1 MARNNARGWRA
12 QDDISAAYMAQ
23 RNAEARAKGQP
34 ITTVDDATMERYVR
48 GANTPVLDSV
58 SRRRYVQSDPSAG
71 WRAQDDIT
79 AAYMAALNAA
89 NRSRSSDTEENPTE
103 EVDNAAAGSD
113 MNFFQKV
120 WGLFENAGAAGLGGL
135 RNIINDAGYRSQAA
149 APLQAGDDAYY
160 KAMMDPSS
168 VQIPEDTRTP
178 EQRELDEYMGLG
190 PSYTPEA
197 RAMAQAIEDAYKKLD
212 ETGVTRMTSLGDK
225 YAQEVAEKY
234 SGAGDKWQRAYGI
247 SQSVGQQVL
256 PMAAKYIPV
265 IGPWLS
271 SQLFFGQASGGA
283 IDEALAEG
291 ADWDKALTY
300 GTAIGGVEAAT
311 EALGDLGKSAT
322 IKALGKASSAGSF
335 GKALT
340 GVLSNN
346 NAARTLLGVLGN
358 ATSEGGEEVLSDL
371 VSPFARSIYN
381 DKSLGENWRDEV
393 TVQKLWDD
401 FLGGFAVG
409 GLMDGAQALTG
420 GYRGQNQNYQNETV
434 NQAIQ
439 DARTAAKEHGIF
451 SKESIAAT
459 MEVAQAIE
467 TLEGQQAIAA
477 QDANRYRQIVNE
489 MKRAQNGDVGAQE
502 RLTALLAA
510 EAGRAGES
518 DTISPAAQVMAST
531 AQNTAQESAA
541 AQTEVSPAASVMADI
556 LQNPVNRSQANRII
570 NDANLRAEYEAYTGE
585 TLPTVK
591 SEAAKAVMEYSRNHA
606 ELTPIA
612 QTVLGQRAETA
623 PVSDVST
630 DTVSPAAQTMA
641 DVLTGK
647 GSDAENPYSS
657 GDYASTYT
665 AADGATIRKD
675 AKTFRNV
682 VAGIDTS
689 VKDFFSR
696 WRNGRKSH
704 LGEKIEKLY
713 LGKVTDAA
721 RQRISDLLGYDVTSK
736 DYIITSDGVKHVFD
750 QHGDAGKETARG
762 NIPLTDDIIE
772 KLPEVL
778 ANPDSID
785 LGHQESRGDRNGIV
799 FQKAFPNGTIVYI
812 QFDNSGR
819 GTIEGKTIYAKKAAT
834 TSGVN
839 ADASTNTFTSE
850 TTEPVAASTGSSSA
864 NVQAPASTSETS
876 TTIPVG
882 NPTIPQAAPTVNP
895 ASPDGTKLSRT
906 VETARDAGITP
917 EPVKRDINT
926 GIEDGKYRYIPESND
941 DAVSSA
947 RSKIAERGYES
958 VLRDWTADV
967 RGGKTGSD
975 YTATGAI
982 LYNEALQAGNTRL
995 ALDILADYQQL
1006 GTNTAQGLQAFRI
1019 MKDLAPEDR
1028 LYMVQRSVDNLY
1040 NNLSDGAKKKL
1051 PDGLK
1056 IDETLAQEYVNATDA
1071 KSEAAALKNLQK
1083 DIAKQ
1088 IPNTFA
1094 DRFTALRYLNMLG
1107 NFRTQI
1113 RNLAGNTGM
1122 AVTAGVKNT
1131 VRYTLERAIEAVSGG
1146 KYQRNTSLVVHP
1158 DMMNAARADYDA
1170 HADFINGD
1178 AKYNDTTS
1186 TDSFARGVKE
1196 QRRVFTSNNPL
1207 ANLLMKPADLASRA
1221 TNWAMEK
1228 GDTVFIKQQYA
1239 RYLGGYLEAHK
1250 MDADTFSKIINGEIQ
1265 PTAEQMQTIDNGR
1278 VFAAKEAQEATFHD
1292 TNAVSKWISQIGR
1305 KPGTPWLARMLSEG
1319 VAPFRKTP
1327 ANVAVRAVEYSP
1339 LGFLDT
1345 AAKAV
1350 QAAKGKNG
1358 VSGSDVI
1365 NSLSKSLTGTGLF
1378 ALGMVLRNAG
1388 WLRGKGDDEEQAA
1401 FEKLQGMQDYSLV
1414 LPNGTSVT
1422 IDWLSPAAIP
1432 MFMGVAL
1439 ADEINDGGFE
1449 TSDVVDLLAHLT
1461 DPMIQMSMLQGVN
1474 DTLES
1479 VKYSG
1484 NSLGQVGLNIML
1496 SYAMQGLTNTML
1508 GQAERTFED
1517 RRYSTFL
1524 DADNPTG
1531 KLLQSKFG
1539 KALAKIPG
1547 IDYNQVEYVDAWGRT
1562 EYSGSP
1568 AERAFENFLSPGYLS
1583 KQNSTEV
1590 DGELQRLYDAGQTN
1604 VFPQRI
1610 SMSQTVGVY
1619 RNDGRKLD
1627 DRALTKDEYVQYQKV
1642 MGQTSLELVKSLM
1655 RSPIYQGMSDESK
1668 AAAISEIYGYA
1679 RRMAAMEVEPSA
1691 KFGERTDVSKLSNP
1705 AAYYAVTE
1713 SYSTASK
1720 DSENRNYSEL
1730 DALTSSFKR
1739 LPADV
1744 CNAVIDKNSGFEKLL
1759 DAKENGYNA
1768 QQYYRVYDSVNGL
1781 TPAPGY
1787 ENVATWQKIMDV
1799 CSMSISDDQKD
1810 YFTGNYFQ
1818 GSMHDK
1824 YMAARERGYNPY
1836 SVAVAYQTYSTTKG
1850 VDANGD
1856 GRTDTGSKKK
1866 AFISAMM
1873 AQGASESSAEWLYEL
1888 FS

>member
-34 ITTVDDATMERYVR
+34 ITTADDATMERYVR

-89 NRSRSSDTEENPTE
+89 NRSRSSDTEEKPTE

-212 ETGVTRMTSLGDK
+212 ETGVARTTSLGDK

-291 ADWDKALTY
+291 ADWDEALTY
-300 GTAIGGVEAAT
+300 GAAIGALEAGT
-311 EALGDLGKSAT
+311 EALGDIGKSAT

-401 FLGGFAVG
+401 FLGGFVVG

-467 TLEGQQAIAA
+467 TLEGQQAISA

-502 RLTALLAA
+502 RLTALLTT

-531 AQNTAQESAA
+531 AQNTAQASAA
-541 AQTEVSPAASVMADI
+541 AQTGI
-556 LQNPVNRSQANRII
+556 
-570 NDANLRAEYEAYTGE
+570 
-585 TLPTVK
+585 
-591 SEAAKAVMEYSRNHA
+591 
-606 ELTPIA
+606 
-612 QTVLGQRAETA
+612 
-623 PVSDVST
+623 
-630 DTVSPAAQTMA
+630 SPAAQTMA

-647 GSDAENPYSS
+647 GPDAESTSVNTNPAEHTAVEQRVIDEYQNATDT
-657 GDYASTYT
+657 GLVDFVQRAAQNPGGTERYT
-665 AADGATIRKD
+665 LNPVSDRAAADIKNITGVDTAGNQTVLEQRMAEHILRRHGENGEADHSMRDLNDLGRIQYVLDNYDSVVDGGTSSAYVTTKSNGHAGS
-675 AKTFRNV
+675 AKTVIFSKAVNGTYYV
-682 VAGIDTS
+682 VEAVPDTS
-689 VKDFFSR
+689 KR
-696 WRNGRKSH
+696 
-704 LGEKIEKLY
+704 
-713 LGKVTDAA
+713 T
-721 RQRISDLLGYDVTSK
+721 T
-736 DYIITSDGVKHVFD
+736 YIVSAYMTKN
-750 QHGDAGKETARG
+750 K
-762 NIPLTDDIIE
+762 P
-772 KLPEVL
+772 
-778 ANPDSID
+778 
-785 LGHQESRGDRNGIV
+785 
-799 FQKAFPNGTIVYI
+799 
-812 QFDNSGR
+812 
-819 GTIEGKTIYAKKAAT
+819 
-834 TSGVN
+834 
-839 ADASTNTFTSE
+839 
-850 TTEPVAASTGSSSA
+850 TGSSSA

-906 VETARDAGITP
+906 VETVRDAGITP

-926 GIEDGKYRYIPESND
+926 GIEDGKYRYIPESNA

-947 RSKIAERGYES
+947 RSEIAKRGYEN
-958 VLRDWTADV
+958 VLRDWTAEV
-967 RGGKTGSD
+967 RSGKTGND
-975 YTATGAI
+975 LAATGAV
-982 LYNEALQAGNTRL
+982 LYNEAVQSGNTRL

-1113 RNLAGNTGM
+1113 RNLAGNAGM

-1131 VRYTLERAIEAVSGG
+1131 VRYTLERALETVTGG
-1146 KYQRNTSLVVHP
+1146 KYQRNTSLIVNP
-1158 DMMNAARADYDA
+1158 EMMKAARADYDA

-1178 AKYNDTTS
+1178 AKYNDAMS
-1186 TDSFARGVKE
+1186 SDSFARGVRE
-1196 QRRVFTSNNPL
+1196 ERRVFTFNNPL
-1207 ANLLMKPADLASRA
+1207 ANFIMKPADLASRA

-1292 TNAVSKWISQIGR
+1292 TNAVSKWISRIGR

-1365 NSLSKSLTGTGLF
+1365 NALSKSLTGTGLF

-1414 LPNGTSVT
+1414 LPDGTSVT

-1449 TSDVVDLLAHLT
+1449 TSDVIDLLAHLT

-1539 KALAKIPG
+1539 KALAKTPG
-1547 IDYNQVEYVDAWGRT
+1547 VDYNQVEYVDAWGRT

-1768 QQYYRVYDSVNGL
+1768 QQYYRVYDSVKAL
-1781 TPAPGY
+1781 TPASGY
-1787 ENVATWQKIMDV
+1787 ETVATWQKIMDV

-1873 AQGASESSAEWLYEL
+1873 AQGASESSAEWLYNL

>member
-34 ITTVDDATMERYVR
+34 ITTADDATMERYVR

-89 NRSRSSDTEENPTE
+89 NRSRSSDTEEKPTE

-502 RLTALLAA
+502 RLTALLTT

-518 DTISPAAQVMAST
+518 NTISPAAQVMAST

-585 TLPTVK
+585 TLPAVK

-630 DTVSPAAQTMA
+630 DTVSPASQAMA

-647 GSDAENPYSS
+647 GPDAESTSVNTNPAEHTAVEQRVIDEYQNATDT
-657 GDYASTYT
+657 GLVDFVQRAAQNPGGTERYT
-665 AADGATIRKD
+665 LNPVSDRAAADIKNITGVDTAGNQTVLESRMAEHILRRHGENGEADHSMSDINDIGRIQYVLDNYDSVVDGGTTQSYVTNVDGKNRP
-675 AKTFRNV
+675 AKTV
-682 VAGIDTS
+682 L
-689 VKDFFSR
+689 FS
-696 WRNGRKSH
+696 
-704 LGEKIEKLY
+704 
-713 LGKVTDAA
+713 
-721 RQRISDLLGYDVTSK
+721 
-736 DYIITSDGVKHVFD
+736 
-750 QHGDAGKETARG
+750 
-762 NIPLTDDIIE
+762 
-772 KLPEVL
+772 
-778 ANPDSID
+778 
-785 LGHQESRGDRNGIV
+785 
-799 FQKAFPNGTIVYI
+799 KAVNGTYYVVEAVPDTTKHTTYIVTAYMTK
-812 QFDNSGR
+812 NKP
-819 GTIEGKTIYAKKAAT
+819 T
-834 TSGVN
+834 GVQSP
-839 ADASTNTFTSE
+839 DAF
-850 TTEPVAASTGSSSA
+850 
-864 NVQAPASTSETS
+864 APAQTAKTEADL
-876 TTIPVG
+876 PVG
-882 NPTIPQAAPTVNP
+882 TATVSQAAPTVNP

-967 RGGKTGSD
+967 RSGKTGSD

-1131 VRYTLERAIEAVSGG
+1131 VRYTLERALEAATGG
-1146 KYQRNTSLVVHP
+1146 KYQRNTSLIVNP
-1158 DMMNAARADYDA
+1158 EMMKAARADYDA

-1178 AKYNDTTS
+1178 AKYNDTMS
-1186 TDSFARGVKE
+1186 SDSFARGVRE
-1196 QRRVFTSNNPL
+1196 ERRVFTSNNPL
-1207 ANLLMKPADLASRA
+1207 ANFIMKPADLASRA

-1250 MDADTFSKIINGEIQ
+1250 MDADTFSRIINGEIQ

-1358 VSGSDVI
+1358 VSGADVV

-1414 LPNGTSVT
+1414 LPDGTSVT

-1547 IDYNQVEYVDAWGRT
+1547 IDYNQMEYVDAWGRT

-1768 QQYYRVYDSVNGL
+1768 RQYYRVYDSVKAL

-1787 ENVATWQKIMDV
+1787 ADVATWQKIMDV

-1836 SVAVAYQTYSTTKG
+1836 SVAVAYQTFSTTKG

-1873 AQGASESSAEWLYEL
+1873 AQGASESSAEWLYKL
-1888 FS
+1888 FSTNK

>member
-34 ITTVDDATMERYVR
+34 ITTADDATMERYVR

-89 NRSRSSDTEENPTE
+89 NRSRSSDTEEKPTE

-489 MKRAQNGDVGAQE
+489 MKRAQSGDVGAQE

-510 EAGRAGES
+510 EAGRAGEN

-585 TLPTVK
+585 TLPAVK

-630 DTVSPAAQTMA
+630 DTVSPASQAMA
-641 DVLTGK
+641 DVMTGK
-647 GSDAENPYSS
+647 GPDAESTSVNTNPAEHTAVEQRVIDEYQNATDTGLVDFVQRAAQNPGGTERYTLNPVSDRAAADIKNITGVDTAGNQTVLESRMAEHILRRHGENGEADHSMSDINDIGRIQYVLNNYDSVVDGGTTKAYATPKSNGRNGLAKTVKFSKAVNGTYYVVEAVPDTAKHTTYIVSAYMTKNKPTGSSS
-657 GDYASTYT
+657 G
-665 AADGATIRKD
+665 
-675 AKTFRNV
+675 NV
-682 VAGIDTS
+682 QA
-689 VKDFFSR
+689 
-696 WRNGRKSH
+696 
-704 LGEKIEKLY
+704 
-713 LGKVTDAA
+713 
-721 RQRISDLLGYDVTSK
+721 
-736 DYIITSDGVKHVFD
+736 
-750 QHGDAGKETARG
+750 
-762 NIPLTDDIIE
+762 
-772 KLPEVL
+772 LP
-778 ANPDSID
+778 S
-785 LGHQESRGDRNGIV
+785 
-799 FQKAFPNGTIVYI
+799 
-812 QFDNSGR
+812 
-819 GTIEGKTIYAKKAAT
+819 
-834 TSGVN
+834 
-839 ADASTNTFTSE
+839 TSE
-850 TTEPVAASTGSSSA
+850 TT
-864 NVQAPASTSETS
+864 

-926 GIEDGKYRYIPESND
+926 GIEEGKYRYIPESND
-941 DAVSSA
+941 AAVSSA
-947 RSKIAERGYES
+947 RSEIAERGYES
-958 VLRDWTADV
+958 VLRDWIADV
-967 RGGKTGSD
+967 RSGKTGSD

-1131 VRYTLERAIEAVSGG
+1131 VRYTLERALETVTGG
-1146 KYQRNTSLVVHP
+1146 KYQRNTSLIVNP
-1158 DMMNAARADYDA
+1158 EMMKAARADYDA

-1292 TNAVSKWISQIGR
+1292 TNAVSKWISRIGR

-1358 VSGSDVI
+1358 VSGSDVV

-1414 LPNGTSVT
+1414 LPDGTSVT

-1547 IDYNQVEYVDAWGRT
+1547 VDYNQMEYVDAWGRT

-1768 QQYYRVYDSVNGL
+1768 QQYYRVYDSVNAL

-1787 ENVATWQKIMDV
+1787 GNVATWQKIMDV

-1824 YMAARERGYNPY
+1824 YMAARERGYSPY

-1873 AQGASESSAEWLYEL
+1873 AQGASESSAEWLYKL

>member
-34 ITTVDDATMERYVR
+34 ITTADDATMERYVR

-89 NRSRSSDTEENPTE
+89 NRSRSSDTEEKPTE

-291 ADWDKALTY
+291 ADWDEALTY
-300 GTAIGGVEAAT
+300 GAAIGAIEAGT
-311 EALGDLGKSAT
+311 EALGDIGKSAT

-401 FLGGFAVG
+401 FLGGFVVG

-502 RLTALLAA
+502 RLTALLTT
-510 EAGRAGES
+510 ETNRAGES

-541 AQTEVSPAASVMADI
+541 AQTDI
-556 LQNPVNRSQANRII
+556 
-570 NDANLRAEYEAYTGE
+570 
-585 TLPTVK
+585 
-591 SEAAKAVMEYSRNHA
+591 
-606 ELTPIA
+606 
-612 QTVLGQRAETA
+612 
-623 PVSDVST
+623 
-630 DTVSPAAQTMA
+630 SPAAQTMA

-647 GSDAENPYSS
+647 GPDAESTSVNTNPAEHTAVEQRVIDEYQNATDT
-657 GDYASTYT
+657 GLVDFVQRAAQNPGGTERYT
-665 AADGATIRKD
+665 LNPVSDRAAADIKNITGVDTAGNQTVLESRMAEHILRRHGENGEADHSMRDINDIGRIQYVLDNYDSVVDGGTSSAYVTTKSNGHVGS
-675 AKTFRNV
+675 AKTVIFSKAVNGTYYV
-682 VAGIDTS
+682 VEAVPDTS
-689 VKDFFSR
+689 KR
-696 WRNGRKSH
+696 
-704 LGEKIEKLY
+704 
-713 LGKVTDAA
+713 T
-721 RQRISDLLGYDVTSK
+721 T
-736 DYIITSDGVKHVFD
+736 YIVSAYMTKN
-750 QHGDAGKETARG
+750 K
-762 NIPLTDDIIE
+762 P
-772 KLPEVL
+772 
-778 ANPDSID
+778 
-785 LGHQESRGDRNGIV
+785 
-799 FQKAFPNGTIVYI
+799 
-812 QFDNSGR
+812 
-819 GTIEGKTIYAKKAAT
+819 
-834 TSGVN
+834 
-839 ADASTNTFTSE
+839 
-850 TTEPVAASTGSSSA
+850 TGSSSA

-906 VETARDAGITP
+906 VETVRDAGITP

-941 DAVSSA
+941 AAVSSA
-947 RSKIAERGYES
+947 RSEIAERGYES

-967 RGGKTGSD
+967 RSGKTGSD

-1006 GTNTAQGLQAFRI
+1006 STNTAQGLQAFRI

-1040 NNLSDGAKKKL
+1040 NNLSDVAKKKL

-1131 VRYTLERAIEAVSGG
+1131 VRYTLERALEAATGG
-1146 KYQRNTSLVVHP
+1146 KYQRNTSLIVNP
-1158 DMMNAARADYDA
+1158 EMMKAARADYDA

-1178 AKYNDTTS
+1178 AKYNDTMS
-1186 TDSFARGVKE
+1186 SDSFARGVRE
-1196 QRRVFTSNNPL
+1196 ERRVFTSNNPL
-1207 ANLLMKPADLASRA
+1207 ANFIMKPADLASRA

-1358 VSGSDVI
+1358 VSGADVV

-1414 LPNGTSVT
+1414 LPDGTSVT

-1449 TSDVVDLLAHLT
+1449 TSDVIDLLAHLT

-1547 IDYNQVEYVDAWGRT
+1547 VDYNQVEYVDAWGRT
-1562 EYSGSP
+1562 EYSGGLG
-1568 AERAFENFLSPGYLS
+1568 ARAFENFLSPGYLS

-1768 QQYYRVYDSVNGL
+1768 QQYYRVYDSVNAL

-1787 ENVATWQKIMDV
+1787 VNVATWQEIMDV

-1836 SVAVAYQTYSTTKG
+1836 SVAVAYQTFSTTKG

>member
-34 ITTVDDATMERYVR
+34 ITTADDATMERYVR

-89 NRSRSSDTEENPTE
+89 NRSRSSDTEEKPTE

-197 RAMAQAIEDAYKKLD
+197 RAMAQAIEDAYKNLD
-212 ETGVTRMTSLGDK
+212 ETGVTRTTSLGDK

-291 ADWDKALTY
+291 ADWDEALTY
-300 GTAIGGVEAAT
+300 GAAIGALEAGT
-311 EALGDLGKSAT
+311 EALGDIGKSAT

-401 FLGGFAVG
+401 FLGGFVVG

-467 TLEGQQAIAA
+467 TLEGQQAISA

-502 RLTALLAA
+502 RLTALLTT

-531 AQNTAQESAA
+531 AQNTAQASAA
-541 AQTEVSPAASVMADI
+541 AQTGI
-556 LQNPVNRSQANRII
+556 
-570 NDANLRAEYEAYTGE
+570 
-585 TLPTVK
+585 
-591 SEAAKAVMEYSRNHA
+591 
-606 ELTPIA
+606 
-612 QTVLGQRAETA
+612 
-623 PVSDVST
+623 
-630 DTVSPAAQTMA
+630 SPAAQTMA

-657 GDYASTYT
+657 GDYASMYT
-665 AADGATIRKD
+665 AVDGATIRKD

-785 LGHQESRGDRNGIV
+785 LGHQESRGARNGIV

-850 TTEPVAASTGSSSA
+850 TTEPVTASTGVQSA
-864 NVQAPASTSETS
+864 DASAPTLTAKTEADL
-876 TTIPVG
+876 PVG
-882 NPTIPQAAPTVNP
+882 TATVSQAAPTVNP
-895 ASPDGTKLSRT
+895 TSPDGTKLSRT
-906 VETARDAGITP
+906 VETVRDAGITP

-926 GIEDGKYRYIPESND
+926 GIEDGKYRYIPESNA
-941 DAVSSA
+941 DAVSSV
-947 RSKIAERGYES
+947 RSEIAERGYEN
-958 VLRDWTADV
+958 VLRDWTAEV
-967 RGGKTGSD
+967 RSGKTGND
-975 YTATGAI
+975 LVATGAV
-982 LYNEALQAGNTRL
+982 LYNEAVQSGNTRL

-1113 RNLAGNTGM
+1113 RNLVGNAGM

-1131 VRYTLERAIEAVSGG
+1131 VRYTLERALETVTGG
-1146 KYQRNTSLVVHP
+1146 KYQRNTSLIVNP
-1158 DMMNAARADYDA
+1158 EMMKAARADYDA

-1178 AKYNDTTS
+1178 AKYNDTMS
-1186 TDSFARGVKE
+1186 SDSFARGVRE
-1196 QRRVFTSNNPL
+1196 ERRVFTSNNPL
-1207 ANLLMKPADLASRA
+1207 ANFIMKPADLASRA

-1292 TNAVSKWISQIGR
+1292 TNAVSKWISRIGR

-1414 LPNGTSVT
+1414 LPDGTSVT

-1449 TSDVVDLLAHLT
+1449 TSDVIDLLAHLT

-1484 NSLGQVGLNIML
+1484 NSLGQVGLNIIL

-1547 IDYNQVEYVDAWGRT
+1547 VDYNQVEYVDAWGRT

-1583 KQNSTEV
+1583 KQNSAEV

-1668 AAAISEIYGYA
+1668 AAAISEIYGYS

-1768 QQYYRVYDSVNGL
+1768 QQYYRVYDSVKAL
-1781 TPAPGY
+1781 TPASGY
-1787 ENVATWQKIMDV
+1787 ETVATWQKIMDV

-1836 SVAVAYQTYSTTKG
+1836 SVAVAYQTYSTTNG

-1888 FS
+1888 FSPNK